1 MLYWSSRRKGISK
14 KLVRVIRSMY
24 DGAMTTVRSRQGKTS
39 AFEIKVGVHQGSC
52 LSPLLFMI
60 VMDAVS
66 EYIQHDVQWNMLYA
80 DDLIIAAISSAKLQE
95 RFGEWQEALERKG
108 LKVNADKTETIECA
122 RTAESLQ
129 ITDKNGKA
137 LKQVKNF
144 KYLGSVIHAQG
155 GNEEDITAR
164 IAAAWKKM
172 ERAIRSVM

>member
-95 RFGEWQEALERKG
+95 RFGEWQEACLLYTSPSPR
-108 LKVNADKTETIECA
+108 D
-122 RTAESLQ
+122 RT
-129 ITDKNGKA
+129 
-137 LKQVKNF
+137 
-144 KYLGSVIHAQG
+144 
-155 GNEEDITAR
+155 
-164 IAAAWKKM
+164 
-172 ERAIRSVM
+172 RSRMPSSA